1 MVWLNG
7 TRLFIFLVL
16 LMITGCFQLSGQD
29 SVAVRQDSVKEVDI
43 MDVLRKIFKKPQ
55 PPEKK
60 SSSAIAILPS
70 LGYNPSFGFIIGA
83 KISGGKQFG
92 NPETTDYSIFSLEG
106 MYTSKGILS
115 VQAKHN
121 IFVADNKWNWQGQWQ
136 LAHYGLLDYGVGT
149 GSGKYRSRGFALN
162 EYPTKNA
169 DSAFPIQYSYIRLSE
184 KAYRKIGKH
193 FYAGGGVRF
202 DIYSKINDEKQTNNL
217 NTPHQR
223 YSLRHGFDP
232 EKYQANGLIVA
243 VQYNTRE
250 HPIRSYGGIY
260 ADLGFQF
267 NEEWLGSTKKAVQL
281 QYDFRKYWSLSKKNP
296 ENVIAI
302 WHWAMYK
309 LSGDIPYLELP
320 STAADPYGRSGRGYT
335 FSRFK
340 GPSYAYFESEW
351 RFPITRNKLISG
363 VCFLNLQTASD
374 DFNKK
379 IFEYWEPG
387 AGVGLRILFQKLN
400 RTTICVDYGQG
411 RYGSQGLFFG
421 LGEAF

>member
-1 MVWLNG
+1 M
-7 TRLFIFLVL
+7 
-16 LMITGCFQLSGQD
+16 
-29 SVAVRQDSVKEVDI
+29 
-43 MDVLRKIFKKPQ
+43 
-55 PPEKK
+55 
-60 SSSAIAILPS
+60 
-70 LGYNPSFGFIIGA
+70 
-83 KISGGKQFG
+83 
-92 NPETTDYSIFSLEG
+92 
-106 MYTSKGILS
+106 
-115 VQAKHN
+115 
-121 IFVADNKWNWQGQWQ
+121 
-136 LAHYGLLDYGVGT
+136 
-149 GSGKYRSRGFALN
+149 
-162 EYPTKNA
+162 
-169 DSAFPIQYSYIRLSE
+169 
-184 KAYRKIGKH
+184 
-193 FYAGGGVRF
+193 
-202 DIYSKINDEKQTNNL
+202 
-217 NTPHQR
+217 
-223 YSLRHGFDP
+223 
-232 EKYQANGLIVA
+232 A